1 MKNLMIFG
9 LVCFV
14 IYIYLLWIVIKEKR
28 IIHIKKM
35 NSGELFLFLLN
46 YILLII
52 GFVLLGTGLHKNQQ
66 IIKEYKQNVFLYKTK

>member
-1 MKNLMIFG
+1 MGVYIEKNLMIFG

-28 IIHIKKM
+28 IIHIKK
-35 NSGELFLFLLN
+35 NEFWGVVSFLLN

-66 IIKEYKQNVFLYKTK
+66 IIKRV